1 MEGYNI
7 IKPEELNDNI
17 FKLIGLDWMLI
28 TAGNKNAFNT
38 MTASWGSMGVLWHKQ
53 VCFIFVRPQRYTY
66 EFIEKNEFFTLSFF
80 TEKYRKALNLCG
92 SKSGRDIDK
101 VAETGLTP
109 EVSKNG
115 SIYFS
120 EARLIVECKKL
131 YFQDIKPENF
141 IDPQIEKNYKS
152 NDYHR
157 MYIGEIISC
166 IMK

>member
-17 FKLIGLDWMLI
+17 FKLIGSDWMLI
-28 TAGNKNAFNT
+28 TSGDKDAFNT

-66 EFIEKNEFFTLSFF
+66 EFIEKNDLFTLSFF

-101 VAETGLTP
+101 VVETGLTP

-115 SIYFS
+115 SVYFS

-131 YFQDIKPENF
+131 YFQDLKPENF
-141 IDPQIEKNYKS
+141 IDPQIEKNYKGD
-152 NDYHR
+152 DYHR
-157 MYIGEIISC
+157 LYIGEIITC